1 MLALH
6 RFQPNRYT
14 VRYRS
19 RLRGLHADRRL
30 GDGEPFKKRTKVDE
44 SEPEGT
50 RYVKTAGADGRSVTV
65 HRTVRDRAGN
75 VLHEE
80 DFTSNYAPI
89 DEVTAWAEHADT
101 RERRYR

>member
-1 MLALH
+1 MSWKA
-6 RFQPNRYT
+6 P
-14 VRYRS
+14 
-19 RLRGLHADRRL
+19 RG
-30 GDGEPFKKRTKVDE
+30 PFKKRTKVDE

-89 DEVTAWAEHADT
+89 DEVTVVGPNTPT
-101 RERRYR
+101 REREDTDKEATDKEEASVLSTGD

>member
-1 MLALH
+1 MLW
-6 RFQPNRYT
+6 
-14 VRYRS
+14 
-19 RLRGLHADRRL
+19 RRL
-30 GDGEPFKKRTKVDE
+30 AVEGLSLYSVVNEEIGAIRPISSTKVDE

-89 DEVTAWAEHADT
+89 DEVWDS
-101 RERRYR
+101 